1 MSDAVIVSA
10 TRTPIGRAR
19 KGSLVDARPDDLAAF
34 AIDAALKQVPELPRD
49 EVVDVMIG
57 CGFPQDRQGMNL
69 ARRAALLADLPASV
83 PGTTV
88 NRFCAS
94 SLQTIRMAF
103 HAIRA
108 GEGDAFVAGG
118 VESITQV
125 DGYPKDSEELHPKLF
140 GDDAPIANVYIPMGM
155 TAENVAERW
164 DVSREDMDRFAQ
176 RSQERAVAAQE
187 SGFFEREITPWDG
200 VAKDDGPRA
209 ESTFE
214 KLSTLEPAFK
224 PGGKVTAGN
233 SCPLNDGAAAVVV
246 MSDTRAKEL
255 GLKPRARIIA
265 SAVSGVEPE
274 IMGVGPIGAVR
285 RVLEQAGM
293 TIDDVDV
300 MELNE
305 AFAAQV
311 LPVCRELGVDPF
323 GEKLNPNGG
332 AIALGHPYG
341 MTGAR
346 IMCTLL
352 NDLDTRDEHH
362 RPRDDV
368 RRRRSGHGDARRA
381 AQLSDPILLIGGL
394 GQGVWAWRW
403 VEPQLARD
411 HDVVGARPARDRRAR
426 GRAGAAERRRD
437 GEDAAEHLDGRPA
450 HVVGLSMGG
459 YVSLTLALA
468 QPELVRSLFLIGT
481 GPGGPNRVPRP
492 QHVRG
497 GVRERRCTGAGR
509 VRARDAAV
517 LARAG
522 LARGEPRALRGDH
535 RRAHG
540 GRLDARRDVGPP
552 RGVLRVLQR
561 RDPGRADRGARA
573 RRSTGR
579 RTSSCRPGT
588 GGCSLSGCRTR
599 STSSSRAAGTT
610 CRSRSPTRSLSAST
624 AGSGSRRCRPSRP

>member
-1 MSDAVIVSA
+1 LSEAVIVSA
-10 TRTPIGRAR
+10 ARTPIGRAR

-34 AIDAALKQVPELPRD
+34 AVDSALRQVPELPRE

-57 CGFPQDRQGMNL
+57 CGFPEQRQGMNL
-69 ARRAALLADLPASV
+69 ARRVALLAGLPETV

-103 HAIRA
+103 HAVKA

-125 DGYPKDSEELHPKLF
+125 DGYPKDAEELHPKLF

-176 RSQERAVAAQE
+176 RSQERAVAAQD

-200 VAKDDGPRA
+200 VAADDGPRRS
-209 ESTFE
+209 STLE
-214 KLSTLEPAFK
+214 ALGELEPAFK

-246 MSDTRAKEL
+246 MSAERAREL
-255 GLKPRARIIA
+255 GIQPRARIIA
-265 SAVSGVEPE
+265 SSVSGVEPE
-274 IMGVGPIGAVR
+274 IMGVGPIQAVR
-285 RVLEQAGM
+285 KVLERAGM

-323 GEKLNPNGG
+323 GEKLNPHGG

-352 NDLDTRDEHH
+352 NDLDTVD
-362 RPRDDV
+362 
-368 RRRRSGHGDARRA
+368 GT
-381 AQLSDPILLIGGL
+381 IGLETMCVGG
-394 GQGVWAWRW
+394 GQGMAML
-403 VEPQLARD
+403 VE
-411 HDVVGARPARDRRAR
+411 
-426 GRAGAAERRRD
+426 
-437 GEDAAEHLDGRPA
+437 
-450 HVVGLSMGG
+450 
-459 YVSLTLALA
+459 
-468 QPELVRSLFLIGT
+468 
-481 GPGGPNRVPRP
+481 
-492 QHVRG
+492 
-497 GVRERRCTGAGR
+497 
-509 VRARDAAV
+509 
-517 LARAG
+517 
-522 LARGEPRALRGDH
+522 
-535 RRAHG
+535 
-540 GRLDARRDVGPP
+540 RLN
-552 RGVLRVLQR
+552 
-561 RDPGRADRGARA
+561 
-573 RRSTGR
+573 
-579 RTSSCRPGT
+579 
-588 GGCSLSGCRTR
+588 
-599 STSSSRAAGTT
+599 
-610 CRSRSPTRSLSAST
+610 
-624 AGSGSRRCRPSRP
+624 